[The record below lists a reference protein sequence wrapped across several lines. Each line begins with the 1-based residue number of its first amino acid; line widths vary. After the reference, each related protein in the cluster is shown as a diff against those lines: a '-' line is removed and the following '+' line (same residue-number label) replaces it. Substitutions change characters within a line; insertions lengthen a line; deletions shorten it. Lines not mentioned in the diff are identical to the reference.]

1 MNTALLAKAL
11 RSVADALDAPAEV
24 DASGRRLLSYK
35 AIAERLQVD
44 VTQARH
50 LGSLGYWPEVRLE
63 KNVRVRESDL
73 EAAIKAHVVKAR
85 RVA

>member
-1 MNTALLAKAL
+1 MNTSLLAKAL
-11 RSVADALDAPAEV
+11 RSLADAIDAPAE
-24 DASGRRLLSYK
+24 DADGVRLLSYK
-35 AIAERLQVD
+35 AVAERLD
-44 VTQARH
+44 VAESQARH

-63 KNVRVRESDL
+63 TSVRVRESDL